1 MMIYL
6 TLHYIQNGYIHAKS
20 DLQLQNRPCSFIL
33 DVNECAENTYTC
45 DQNADCV
52 NTVGSYTCR
61 CRARYNGDGYT
72 CTAGKAIANNYISP
86 TLGLLCGPMS
96 SIVA

>member
-1 MMIYL
+1 M
-6 TLHYIQNGYIHAKS
+6 
-20 DLQLQNRPCSFIL
+20 QLQNRLCSFIL

-61 CRARYNGDGYT
+61 CRARYNGNGYT
-72 CTAGKAIANNYISP
+72 CTGKAIANNYICP
-86 TLGLLCGPMS
+86 TLGLLWGPMS
-96 SIVA
+96 PIVA